1 MHVLA
6 QVCNHPYLLHHTRP
20 EEEEDCEVV
29 GVSTKWQLLDRLV
42 PRLHAR
48 SHRIVLLS
56 QSPKALDLVQV
67 HLSICLSQ
75 PLALATCL
83 TATIQG

>member
-1 MHVLA
+1 MCV
-6 QVCNHPYLLHHTRP
+6 HPYLLAHTRP

-42 PRLHAR
+42 PRLAAGR
-48 SHRIVLLS
+48 HRTLILS

-67 HLSICLSQ
+67 RRALP
-75 PLALATCL
+75 PLHPSL
-83 TATIQG
+83 TTT